1 MKDKH
6 EEDPRHLLE
15 TAWSIKWDQY
25 GKKMKKWVL
34 SFIPHPHMCIHA
46 HMHTGLRM
54 YISWCVCLVCCR
66 WGQDYHARKEK
77 LQAENQEL
85 QVCTHQGKGLTPPC
99 VHTYIVCGVLSAAS
113 DSARL

>member
-34 SFIPHPHMCIHA
+34 SFIPHPHMCITT
-46 HMHTGLRM
+46 HMHTGLYTYVRTYVHIM
-54 YISWCVCLVCCR
+54 VCVAGL
-66 WGQDYHARKEK
+66 
-77 LQAENQEL
+77 L
-85 QVCTHQGKGLTPPC
+85 QVGAGLPC
-99 VHTYIVCGVLSAAS
+99 EEGEVTS
-113 DSARL
+113 